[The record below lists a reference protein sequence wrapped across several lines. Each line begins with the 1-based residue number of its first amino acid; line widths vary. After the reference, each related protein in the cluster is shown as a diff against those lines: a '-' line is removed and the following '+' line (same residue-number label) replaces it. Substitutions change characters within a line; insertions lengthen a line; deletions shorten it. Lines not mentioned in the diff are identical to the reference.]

1 MSQLMSIILAA
12 GAGTRM
18 KSKIPKVL
26 HKVSGQT
33 LVDHVVDAVE
43 EIGCNHI
50 VAITGHGREE
60 VEEQLQSRGVKFAL
74 QAEQLGTGHAV
85 QMAADHI
92 GDDENV
98 LILCGDTPLLEPA
111 SLKGLVDLMVEKN
124 YSGALLTTFA
134 QDPTGYGRILRNDKD
149 EVVGIVEHKDATD
162 EQRAIKEINPA
173 VYCFKGDVLKKALG
187 ELDNNNAQ
195 GEYYLTDVIG
205 IIRGYGHVIGGYAVE
220 DASQMLGVNSRV
232 QLHEAEQI
240 MQSRIL
246 NKLMIEGVTI
256 INANNTYIEKKVQ
269 IGRDTII
276 YPGSYITGTTTIGE
290 DCHIGPDARIEN
302 TKVADRVEVR
312 SSTLLDSCVDDDTK
326 VGPYAYLRPKST
338 IGKNVKVGDFVEVKN
353 STIGDN
359 SKVSHLAYIGDGD
372 VGQNVNIGC
381 GVVFVNYDGK
391 NKNRTTVKDGAF
403 VGCNA
408 NLVAP
413 VTVSEGAYV
422 AAGST
427 VTENVEE
434 KSLAIARAKQV
445 NKTGWVEKKNLLK

>member
-1 MSQLMSIILAA
+1 
-12 GAGTRM
+12 
-18 KSKIPKVL
+18 
-26 HKVSGQT
+26 
-33 LVDHVVDAVE
+33 
-43 EIGCNHI
+43 
-50 VAITGHGREE
+50 
-60 VEEQLQSRGVKFAL
+60 
-74 QAEQLGTGHAV
+74 
-85 QMAADHI
+85 
-92 GDDENV
+92 
-98 LILCGDTPLLEPA
+98 
-111 SLKGLVDLMVEKN
+111 
-124 YSGALLTTFA
+124 
-134 QDPTGYGRILRNDKD
+134 
-149 EVVGIVEHKDATD
+149 
-162 EQRAIKEINPA
+162 
-173 VYCFKGDVLKKALG
+173 
-187 ELDNNNAQ
+187 
-195 GEYYLTDVIG
+195 
-205 IIRGYGHVIGGYAVE
+205 
-220 DASQMLGVNSRV
+220 
-232 QLHEAEQI
+232 

>member
-26 HKVSGQT
+26 HKVCGQT

-60 VEEQLQSRGVKFAL
+60 VEAQLESRGVKFAL

-85 QMAADHI
+85 QMAADQI

-98 LILCGDTPLLEPA
+98 LILCGDTPLLEPS

-134 QDPTGYGRILRNDKD
+134 QDPTGYGRILRNEKD

-173 VYCFKGDVLKKALG
+173 VYCFKGDVLKKALS

-240 MQSRIL
+240 MQARIL

-276 YPGSYITGTTTIGE
+276 YPGSFITGTTSIGE

-312 SSTLLDSCVDDDTK
+312 ASTLLDSCVDDDTK
-326 VGPYAYLRPKST
+326 VGPYAYLRPKSQ

-372 VGQNVNIGC
+372 VGQDVNIGC

-434 KSLAIARAKQV
+434 KSLAIARARQV